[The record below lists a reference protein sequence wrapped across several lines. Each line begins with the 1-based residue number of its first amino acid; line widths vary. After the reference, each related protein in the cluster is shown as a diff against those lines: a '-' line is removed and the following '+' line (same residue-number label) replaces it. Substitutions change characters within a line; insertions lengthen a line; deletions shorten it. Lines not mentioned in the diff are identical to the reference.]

1 MGIASRPI
9 LAQGQQA
16 VVINDI
22 FTTVG
27 SHIAGTDISSAT
39 VIMPGP
45 MGVTDSADKA
55 ILQTTAQNIRYTLDG
70 TTPTPT
76 VGFQLKSTDPP
87 RQIIIRPE
95 TGGVILT
102 VIEEAGGAVLQ
113 VQFGV

>member
-1 MGIASRPI
+1 MGTASKSI

-16 VVINDI
+16 VVTNDI
-22 FTTVG
+22 FTPVG

-39 VIMPGP
+39 VVMPGP
-45 MGVTDSADKA
+45 MGVAEPADK
-55 ILQTTAQNIRYTLDG
+55 ILIQTTAQNIRYTLDG

-95 TGGVILT
+95 TGGVVLT

-113 VQFGV
+113 VQFGT